1 MLNFPDYVSY
11 ERAFQ
16 LLTQVT
22 GRTGRGNKPGR
33 VFIQTY
39 QSDNPVLKFVENHDF
54 ESFYNTEIEQ
64 RKLFEYPP
72 FTNLSRIIFQSEDER
87 LCLDYANEVLKELST
102 LNTQCSFLGPAPC
115 FFTRLHGKYRYHI
128 LCKSKDSKAKNQ
140 LFKNLFKR
148 LSKNAKV
155 ELILDVDS
163 VNLL

>member
-22 GRTGRGNKPGR
+22 GRTGRGDKPGR

-39 QSDNPVLKFVENHDF
+39 QIENPIFKYIENHDF

-64 RKLFEYPP
+64 RKAFEYPP
-72 FTNLSRIIFQSEDER
+72 FTNLSRIIFQSNDEK
-87 LCLDYANEVLKELST
+87 LCLDSADEALKELSA
-102 LNTQCSFLGPAPC
+102 NCINASFLGPAPC
-115 FFTRLHGKYRYHI
+115 FFSKLHGKYRYHL
-128 LCKSKDSKAKNQ
+128 LCKSKDHEAKNQ
-140 LFKNLFKR
+140 LFNSLFER
-148 LSKNAKV
+148 LNKNAKV
-155 ELILDVDS
+155 DVILDVDS